1 MQYSY
6 AKCAADNER
15 PVNNGY
21 TEEESGLNV
30 FVRDFPGRRMYS
42 MYGARGVC
50 LYVHPNRDNNAKKDR
65 SKCHTPK
72 KDAASRGS
80 NSGSHGPRFN
90 KCGGRRLRTSIVVA
104 LFFSP
109 TPLRFISDSMILR
122 RCLRLTMLACSLC
135 LVNSEEPKLRGAI
148 VPERTLE
155 EEELARHSVPP
166 TKKKTTKTTTAKKRT
181 SSGPEETLAKSET
194 NSTERAKTTTPTAA
208 KTKSTTTKEKTAAP
222 TTLTELEKT
231 MSPVNDEDKK
241 SEEANGPEEEADDES
256 QLHDESQADGEQ
268 PSESQGPDESQKD
281 GQQPTESQRPDESP
295 QGNTQHDVSQEDEK
309 QSDESQHKSKE
320 DESDG
325 SGNPSDA
332 TTDPCANAKT
342 CLECEKTAFNSTLDE
357 QTCVWKDSLCKL
369 ISKGEAPSETKCDE
383 HEISA
388 HNTTATQDSVPEEE
402 QEEGSAMPLLV
413 TIMFVLGVL
422 VALRT
427 YLRNHDVILFSGGGI
442 PGIYRRQGLSPRSSR
457 HTETYVVISCD
468 ARVVKRFYLIDRLS
482 YLLQC
487 PTRWCR

>member
-1 MQYSY
+1 
-6 AKCAADNER
+6 
-15 PVNNGY
+15 
-21 TEEESGLNV
+21 
-30 FVRDFPGRRMYS
+30 
-42 MYGARGVC
+42 
-50 LYVHPNRDNNAKKDR
+50 
-65 SKCHTPK
+65 
-72 KDAASRGS
+72 
-80 NSGSHGPRFN
+80 
-90 KCGGRRLRTSIVVA
+90 
-104 LFFSP
+104 
-109 TPLRFISDSMILR
+109 
-122 RCLRLTMLACSLC
+122 MLACSLC
-135 LVNSEEPKLRGAI
+135 LVYSEEPKLRGAI

-166 TKKKTTKTTTAKKRT
+166 TKKRTTKTTAKKRT
-181 SSGPEETLAKSET
+181 SSGPEETLAKSAT
-194 NSTERAKTTTPTAA
+194 NSTEGAKPTAPTTA
-208 KTKSTTTKEKTAAP
+208 KTKSTTTKKKTAAP
-222 TTLTELEKT
+222 TTATELEKT

-241 SEEANGPEEEADDES
+241 SEETNGPEEEVDDES

-281 GQQPTESQRPDESP
+281 EQQPTESQRPDESP

-325 SGNPSDA
+325 SGTPSDA
-332 TTDPCANAKT
+332 TTDPCVNAKT
-342 CLECEKTAFNSTLDE
+342 CLECEKAASNITLDE

-383 HEISA
+383 HEIAA

-427 YLRNHDVILFSGGGI
+427 YLKNHDVILFSGGGI

-482 YLLQC
+482 SLLQC
-487 PTRWCR
+487 PARWCR